1 MIAGGGTECA
11 GTGGAILAYALNA
24 FGNNRLLVIDTSAL
38 IAIFRLEPEAESFLK
53 VIVRADA
60 RAMSALSVLEASMVM
75 CGGVSNS
82 DAFEP
87 LDDFLS
93 EGSIEIAAFDAAQA
107 KVAREAFLRFG
118 KGRHKAALNLGDC
131 ASYALAKSR
140 GAPLLY
146 KGDDFR
152 RTDII
157 AALSGFVS

>member
-1 MIAGGGTECA
+1 M
-11 GTGGAILAYALNA
+11 
-24 FGNNRLLVIDTSAL
+24 LVIDTSAL
-38 IAIFRLEPEAESFLK
+38 IAIFRLEAEADGFLK
-53 VIVRADA
+53 IIVRADS

-75 CGGVSNS
+75 SGGAT
-82 DAFEP
+82 DAGVFEP
-87 LDDFLS
+87 LDEFLL
-93 EGSIEIAAFDAAQA
+93 EGGIEIAAFDDAQA
-107 KVAREAFLRFG
+107 RIARGAFLRFG

-157 AALSGFVS
+157 SAVLGSDT